1 MGTGNEQKGWE
12 RTNVSNL
19 LRNGQSRKYYARV
32 RVNGKQKWKSLK
44 TRVFSV
50 AKLLLSDFERE
61 VRARGVVAAGEDPAT
76 GSKQTDVGHFIAQFL
91 EQTKADSS
99 LAAATKARREVSVK
113 ALLKTW
119 PELPSLDARRLTPN
133 ECKQWAVKALR
144 DGTGFVAPNAKT
156 VRKGMSPSAFNKCI
170 EVLKAIL
177 EGAREQGV
185 AYLNPAD
192 SLTRATLNKKQLE
205 LPTREQ
211 FNAIVKSI
219 SDAGARQSKDCVD
232 MVRLLAFSGMRLSE
246 ATSLRWH
253 HVDTAKNQIRV
264 PGTKSEASDR
274 AIPIFPPLAVVLAE
288 IRKRRGRESSDAPV
302 LAIRECKGALATAC
316 KAVGTKRIT
325 HHDLRHMFATRC
337 IESGVDIP
345 TMSRWLGHSDGGAL
359 AMRVYGHL
367 AQEHSQKQA
376 VKVRF

>member
-1 MGTGNEQKGWE
+1 
-12 RTNVSNL
+12 
-19 LRNGQSRKYYARV
+19 
-32 RVNGKQKWKSLK
+32 VNGKQKWKSLR
-44 TRVFSV
+44 TDVFSV
-50 AKLLLSDFERE
+50 AKLRLSDFERE
-61 VRARGVVAAGEDPAT
+61 VRARGVVAAAEGAAT
-76 GSKQTDVGHFIAQFL
+76 GSSQTNVGHFITQFL
-91 EQTKADSS
+91 ERTKTNPS

-119 PELPSLDARRLTPN
+119 PGLPSLDARRLTPN

-144 DGTGFVAPNAKT
+144 EGTGFVAPNAKT
-156 VRKGMSPSAFNKCI
+156 VRKGMSPSAFNKCV
-170 EVLKAIL
+170 EVLRAVFEI
-177 EGAREQGV
+177 AREQGV

-219 SDAGARQSKDCVD
+219 SDAGARQSKDCAD
-232 MVRLLAFSGMRLSE
+232 MVRVLAYSGMRLSE
-246 ATSLRWH
+246 ATSLRWY

-264 PGTKSEASDR
+264 PGTKSDASYR
-274 AIPIFPPLAVVLAE
+274 VIPIFPPLAAVLAE
-288 IRKRRGRESSDAPV
+288 IHKKRGLEARNTPV
-302 LAIRECKGALATAC
+302 LGIRECKGALASAC